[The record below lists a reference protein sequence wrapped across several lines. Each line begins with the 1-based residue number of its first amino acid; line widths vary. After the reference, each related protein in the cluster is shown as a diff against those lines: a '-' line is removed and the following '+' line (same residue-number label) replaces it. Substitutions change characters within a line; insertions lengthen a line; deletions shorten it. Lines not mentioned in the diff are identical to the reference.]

1 MNEQAM
7 RRLQQTFDAIRL
19 VPREPA
25 SYERLWRCYQQ
36 AYLSDEDL
44 LRAVGANGDPG
55 SIKGVSEPLQ
65 VEDIESALCM
75 PQTIGFEVAEG
86 DTALGFGIVRYAKRD
101 SESRAAFRRYLF
113 DDVLRGQR
121 LQCARSDAQ
130 SRLEEPLDNGNI
142 MCSVEFVANGSP
154 TIAVNLLMAA
164 YRYVVVD
171 RLEAD
176 NASVV
181 GKLLDRV
188 GIGPHSNN
196 EGNLAIKLLVEGMPS
211 EKIGT
216 IDEVRQL
223 RSENA
228 IAHLQF
234 ALYLGDCAR
243 IRQNA
248 VRWGIPL
255 AASSV

>member
-1 MNEQAM
+1 MNEQSM

-19 VPREPA
+19 VPKEPA
-25 SYERLWRCYQQ
+25 SYQRLWRCYQR

-44 LRAVGANGDPG
+44 LRAVGAHGEPG
-55 SIKGVSEPLQ
+55 TIKGVSEPLEA
-65 VEDIESALCM
+65 EDIERALCM
-75 PQTIGFEVAEG
+75 PQTVGFEVING

-101 SESRAAFRRYLF
+101 RESRSAFRRYLF
-113 DDVLRGQR
+113 DEVLRGQP
-121 LQCARSDAQ
+121 LQITSNDAQ
-130 SRLEEPLDNGNI
+130 RRLEVALDGGNI
-142 MCSVEFVANGSP
+142 MCSVEFVANRSP
-154 TIAVNLLMAA
+154 TIAVALLMAA

-181 GKLLDRV
+181 GKLLDGVR
-188 GIGPHSNN
+188 IGPHSNN

-223 RSENA
+223 RA
-228 IAHLQF
+228 TTAHLQF
-234 ALYLGDCAR
+234 ALYLGDCVR

-248 VRWGIPL
+248 EQWGIPL

>member
-25 SYERLWRCYQQ
+25 SYERLWRCYQK

-44 LRAVGANGDPG
+44 LRAVGANGEPR
-55 SIKGVSEPLQ
+55 SIKGVSEPLD
-65 VEDIESALCM
+65 VKDIESALCM
-75 PQTIGFEVAEG
+75 PQTIGFEVADG
-86 DTALGFGIVRYAKRD
+86 DTALGFGIVRYATRD
-101 SESRAAFRRYLF
+101 RESRSAFRRYLF
-113 DDVLRGQR
+113 DEVLRGQR
-121 LQCARSDAQ
+121 LQGASSDAQ
-130 SRLEEPLDNGNI
+130 TRLEQALDKGNI
-142 MCSVEFVANGSP
+142 MCSVEFVASGSP
-154 TIAVNLLMAA
+154 TIAVSLLMAS
-164 YRYVVVD
+164 YRYVVVG

-181 GKLLDRV
+181 GKLLDGVR
-188 GIGPHSNN
+188 IGPHSNN
-196 EGNLAIKLLVEGMPS
+196 EGNLTIKLLVEGMPS

-216 IDEVRQL
+216 IDEFRQL
-223 RSENA
+223 RSMT
-228 IAHLQF
+228 AHLRF

-248 VRWGIPL
+248 MQWGIPL